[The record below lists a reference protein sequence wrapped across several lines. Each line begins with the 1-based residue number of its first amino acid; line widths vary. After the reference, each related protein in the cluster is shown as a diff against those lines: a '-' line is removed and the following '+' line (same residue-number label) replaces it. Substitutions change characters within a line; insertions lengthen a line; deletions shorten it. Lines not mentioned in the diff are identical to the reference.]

1 MWLPIPYCI
10 LPVRALRS
18 GFPSHTVYY
27 LWLWGC
33 FRCGFPSHTV
43 YYLWGCFRCGI
54 PYHTITCES
63 FRCGFPSHTV
73 YHMWGFLGVA
83 THPILYITCEGVL
96 GVAYHTVHYLW
107 VLGVASHPIL
117 YITCEGISG
126 VASQPV
132 FCGQCFS
139 FDECQMWIP
148 GPYFVCVVPHVWVS
162 DVAAQPTL
170 YVNDGSGLGDWQ
182 MQILS
187 PLVLCKCVSGLGE
200 WPMWLP
206 SLCSMWMYRDQW
218 LSLQPHWSPLS
229 MLHHLLPSCTLPLQS
244 PHQGA
249 CLGMLKH
256 LHSHHLRLQEHTTN
270 GPSTFCCHYPLPGRI
285 PHQQRRRF
293 LSTVSV
299 VTFLLPCVSVIS
311 QLGSASPS
319 LHTRTEPAKT
329 GISSLPGCQWP
340 HCCCLVSMSSFSQEL
355 HHHHMCRASEACPPF
370 FMMPVATLLLPL
382 SHPTPHTHCLECAWP
397 QGGVHLPIKLSANS
411 QWRCGQLECVPA
423 VWQPVAA
430 LLTTAT
436 LLWACSLVCC
446 GEGKACCVGSTGG
459 PVAIRPSAA
468 QSVSP
473 AAFLH
478 EFELPSWLFDTDV
491 CAIFVI
497 PNF

>member
-1 MWLPIPYCI
+1 M
-10 LPVRALRS
+10 
-18 GFPSHTVYY
+18 
-27 LWLWGC
+27 
-33 FRCGFPSHTV
+33 
-43 YYLWGCFRCGI
+43 
-54 PYHTITCES
+54 
-63 FRCGFPSHTV
+63 
-73 YHMWGFLGVA
+73 
-83 THPILYITCEGVL
+83 LYITCEGVL
-96 GVAYHTVHYLW
+96 GVA
-107 VLGVASHPIL
+107 SHPIL
-117 YITCEGISG
+117 LPVRAFQVWLPIPYCVLPVRAFQVWLPSLFSVGSVSVLMNVRCESLAHIL
-126 VASQPV
+126 
-132 FCGQCFS
+132 
-139 FDECQMWIP
+139 
-148 GPYFVCVVPHVWVS
+148 CVVPHVWVS

-244 PHQGA
+244 PHQGVW
-249 CLGMLKH
+249 LGMLKH

-270 GPSTFCCHYPLPGRI
+270 GPSTFHCHHPLPGRI
-285 PHQQRRRF
+285 LPHQQRRRF

-299 VTFLLPCVSVIS
+299 MTFLLPCVSVIS

-329 GISSLPGCQWP
+329 GISSLPGYLTTFLLPCV
-340 HCCCLVSMSSFSQEL
+340 HVFILSGTTSSS
-355 HHHHMCRASEACPPF
+355 HMCRASEACHPL

-397 QGGVHLPIKLSANS
+397 QEGIHLPIKLSANS

-436 LLWACSLVCC
+436 LLWARSLVCC

-459 PVAIRPSAA
+459 PVAIHPSAA